1 MIFLNFRTK
10 TLPTI
15 RLLYFYGLYK
25 SITILYLTCFAC
37 YILFSRQPDYFDGEK
52 APAVIHLM
60 QDSAA
65 HTIIPKAVFNDGA
78 KSYAVDARYFLRY
91 PKENDKV
98 EVIYETDKPEKA
110 AVYMFWGYWIT
121 WGEMI
126 ATVLIYLALFQI
138 AVAVTKNPT
147 PESLI
152 EQLEVRKEKK
162 RKYKDED

>member
-1 MIFLNFRTK
+1 
-10 TLPTI
+10 
-15 RLLYFYGLYK
+15 
-25 SITILYLTCFAC
+25 
-37 YILFSRQPDYFDGEK
+37 
-52 APAVIHLM
+52 M
-60 QDSAA
+60 QDSIT
-65 HTIIPKAVFNDGA
+65 HTIIPKAVFNDGTRNY
-78 KSYAVDARYFLRY
+78 SVDARYFLRY

-152 EQLEVRKEKK
+152 EQLEVKTEKK
-162 RKYKDED
+162 RKYKTEDQ